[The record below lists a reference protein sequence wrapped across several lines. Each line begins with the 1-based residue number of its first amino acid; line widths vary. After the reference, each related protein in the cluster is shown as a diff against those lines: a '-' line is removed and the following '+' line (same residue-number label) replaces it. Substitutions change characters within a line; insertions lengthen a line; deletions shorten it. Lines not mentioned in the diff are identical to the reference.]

1 MSRFLNET
9 LKQLVPYTP
18 GEQPRGMD
26 KLIKLNTNENPFPPA
41 PAVRQVLDDLDI
53 GDLRRYN
60 DPTCKYLLET
70 MAKTY
75 RLETEQ
81 CFVANGSDEILALA
95 MMAFCQTGVSF
106 ADITY
111 GFYGVLTDL
120 FGIAKEIIPLR
131 EDFTINV
138 MDYKNVITP
147 VFVANPN
154 APTGIPLPLS
164 HIEILLQQNRDRLVV
179 VDEAYVDFGCDSAV
193 SLIDQYDNLLVTGTF
208 SKSRS
213 LAGGRLG
220 YALGN
225 THLIADLNR
234 VKFSFHPYNV
244 NTLTQRIG
252 IAVLEDEGY
261 FQSCCRQVMET
272 REITVKGLKGLG
284 CDVLPSAANFI
295 FVKANKIG
303 GGDYYQKLRDN
314 QIIVRY
320 FDTDRLRDYVRV
332 SIGTGDEMATY
343 LAVTAEILK

>member
-1 MSRFLNET
+1 MSRFLNES
-9 LKQLVPYTP
+9 LGQLVPYTP
-18 GEQPRGMD
+18 GEQPRGMG

-41 PAVRQVLDDLDI
+41 PAVRQVLDSIDI

-60 DPTCKYLLET
+60 DPTCKYLLEA
-70 MAKTY
+70 MAKAY
-75 RLETEQ
+75 HLEPAQ

-95 MMAFCQTGVSF
+95 MMAFCEKGAAF

-120 FGIAKEIIPLR
+120 FGISKEIIPLR
-131 EDFTINV
+131 DDFTINV
-138 MDYKNVITP
+138 MDYQNVTTP
-147 VFVANPN
+147 IFIANPN

-164 HIEILLQQNRDRLVV
+164 HIEMLLQQNRDRLVV
-179 VDEAYVDFGCDSAV
+179 VDEAYVDFGGESAV
-193 SLIDQYDNLLVTGTF
+193 ALLEGYDNLLVTGTF

-213 LAGGRLG
+213 LAGARLG

-225 THLIADLNR
+225 AELIADLNR

-252 IAVLEDEGY
+252 IAALEDEDY
-261 FQSCCRQVMET
+261 FRTCCQRVMET
-272 REITVKGLKGLG
+272 RATTVDGLKQLG
-284 CDVLPSAANFI
+284 CDVLPSCANFI
-295 FVKANKIG
+295 FVKANQIG
-303 GGDYYQKLRDN
+303 GVDYYQKLRDN

-332 SIGTGDEMATY
+332 SIGTGDEMVKF